1 MSKEPGSLREIAG
14 AFLKLGCVAFGG
26 PLAHIS
32 MMEEE
37 MVRRRGWV
45 NAARFAEGVAVCQA
59 LPGPASTQLAIWL
72 GYARAG
78 WLGGLV
84 AGIGFILPA
93 FCLLL
98 ILSALYVRY
107 GRLPSAQAISYGV
120 NAAVISIV
128 LAAGWRM
135 ARSAV
140 QDWFTGAIL
149 AVVFVL
155 SLLRVELVWLLLAG
169 GFAGLIRYHWKP
181 FASRAAVFTFPLL
194 LAIDTARQWE
204 IAWFFLKAGAFMY
217 GGGFVILAFIEQQV
231 VVGERWLTRQEFLDG
246 TAIAQITP
254 GPVLIAATFI
264 GFKAG
269 GLTGACIATAAVF
282 LPSFVFIFLAA
293 PNLARWRDAAGFQ
306 AFLNGVNPAVAA
318 VILAA
323 AILLAYGHPPEEPGA
338 IRDLPAVLIGLAAL
352 VALARYRVSI
362 PLLLLCA
369 ALAGVAAQLLARWM
383 MLPI

>member
-1 MSKEPGSLREIAG
+1 MSQKSGSLREIAA
-14 AFLKLGCVAFGG
+14 AFLKLGCIAFGG
-26 PLAHIS
+26 PLAHIG

-37 MVRRRGWV
+37 MVRRRDWMDEE
-45 NAARFAEGVAVCQA
+45 RFAEGVALCQA

-78 WLGGLV
+78 VPGGLV
-84 AGIGFILPA
+84 AGISFVLPA

-98 ILSALYVRY
+98 MLSALYFRY
-107 GRLPSAQAISYGV
+107 GRLPSAQTISYGV

-128 LAAGWRM
+128 LTTGWRM

-140 QDWFTGAIL
+140 QDRFTGAIL
-149 AVVFVL
+149 ALIFVL
-155 SLLRVELVWLLLAG
+155 SLLRVELILLLLAG

-181 FASRAAVFTFPLL
+181 FASKAAVWAFPL
-194 LAIDTARQWE
+194 LAIDAAREWE
-204 IAWFFLKAGAFMY
+204 IGWFFLKVGAFMY

-246 TAIAQITP
+246 MAIGQITP

-264 GFKAG
+264 GYKAG
-269 GLTGACIATAAVF
+269 GWLGAFIATTAIF
-282 LPSFVFIFLAA
+282 LPSFLFVFLAA

-306 AFLNGVNPAVAA
+306 AFLKGVNPAVAA

-323 AILLAYGHPPEEPGA
+323 SLLLAYGHPPVEPGA
-338 IRDLPAVLIGLAAL
+338 IRDLPTALICLTAIAAL
-352 VALARYRVSI
+352 NRYQVSI
-362 PLLLLCA
+362 PLMLLCA
-369 ALAGVAAQLLARWM
+369 AVAGAGAKYLARW
-383 MLPI
+383 LL